1 MARIVLSNKT
11 ENAQLFAFFPFLP
24 VVGNL
29 ESLEST
35 ESLLELQDRE
45 IWDNQTS
52 PRVSNFA
59 LNIIMADYSL
69 QLTSTNYRHPWDSQR
84 RCRRPNWIWFFL
96 VTYKNHKQQLKVFLL

>member
-1 MARIVLSNKT
+1 MSPLLSLPHQIEQQRAEAQRSVKIKLRSIAHMARIVLSNKT

-45 IWDNQTS
+45 I
-52 PRVSNFA
+52 
-59 LNIIMADYSL
+59 
-69 QLTSTNYRHPWDSQR
+69 
-84 RCRRPNWIWFFL
+84 
-96 VTYKNHKQQLKVFLL
+96 